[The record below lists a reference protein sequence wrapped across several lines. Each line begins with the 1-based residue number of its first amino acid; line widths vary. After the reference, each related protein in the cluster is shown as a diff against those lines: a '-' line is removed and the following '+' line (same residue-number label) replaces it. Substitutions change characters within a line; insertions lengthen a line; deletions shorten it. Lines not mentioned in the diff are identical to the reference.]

1 MNASKENAAK
11 ALAGLD
17 KSRPNYEFVREFL
30 EAAQRKLPREDSYK
44 RERPRS
50 K

>member
-11 ALAGLD
+11 ALTELD
-17 KSRPNYEFVREFL
+17 KSRPDHKLIREFL
-30 EAAQRKLPREDSYK
+30 EAAQRKLPREASYERK
-44 RERPRS
+44 RPR

>member
-11 ALAGLD
+11 ALAELD
-17 KSRPNYEFVREFL
+17 KQQPNRNFVREFL
-30 EAAQRKLPREDSYK
+30 EAAQRKLPKEASYK
-44 RERPRS
+44 RERSR